1 MFLIKQFVTITNVTY
16 CSALVITKRIIIMA
30 LVTTIIKI
38 KDKRY
43 TTTITAYTLQKQK
56 VKLTWN
62 INELQLR

>member
-1 MFLIKQFVTITNVTY
+1 
-16 CSALVITKRIIIMA
+16 MA